1 MMSNER
7 VLTCE
12 EAVGFL
18 AAYLDGELE
27 GATPGE
33 IEAHLT
39 RCRSCYSRAEFER
52 RMKAQLATLGR
63 TDVRPEFTDRLRRL
77 LNQFGTAAD
86 NRGS

>member
-1 MMSNER
+1 MANER

-12 EAVGFL
+12 EALRFL
-18 AAYLDGELE
+18 AAYLDGELD

-33 IEAHLT
+33 IEAHLI

-63 TDVRPEFTDRLRRL
+63 SDVRPEFTDRIRRL
-77 LNQFGTAAD
+77 LNQFGAVAD
-86 NRGS
+86 SRES